1 MKKRKPQDI
10 TLRNLRAMK
19 KRHIAME
26 KYLEAKLRL
35 FDCWIDRVR
44 ELEERVEFLERK
56 NAFKISNEATKQA
69 RRRK

>member
-1 MKKRKPQDI
+1 MKKKNPQDI

-19 KRHIAME
+19 KRHLAME

-44 ELEERVEFLERK
+44 ELEERVAFLERK
-56 NAFKISNEATKQA
+56 NAFRISNEAIKA
-69 RRRK
+69 AKKS